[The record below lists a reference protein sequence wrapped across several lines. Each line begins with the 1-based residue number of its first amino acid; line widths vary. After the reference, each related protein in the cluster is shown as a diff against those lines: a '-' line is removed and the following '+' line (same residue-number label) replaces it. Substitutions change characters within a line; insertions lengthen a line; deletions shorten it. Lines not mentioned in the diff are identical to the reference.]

1 MSTWAGKRF
10 WVVGASEGLGRA
22 LAHKLSAAGAR
33 LVLSARSRERL
44 EELAAELPGPAE
56 VLAMDVSDRAS
67 VQEAAAAAGEVDG
80 LVYLAGVYWPQ
91 SALAWNAEQVEAM
104 CDINFTGCARVLG
117 AVVPAMVRRDSGH
130 IVLTGSFAA
139 YRGLPGAIG
148 YGASKAALMS
158 LAESMAVDL
167 QDTSVRVQ
175 LVNPGFIRT
184 RLTAK
189 NAFRMRGMM
198 SPDEAAQEIFEHMN
212 SRVFKRVFPRLLGA
226 CFRALQFVPDGLYFR
241 LFRNRG

>member
-1 MSTWAGKRF
+1 MSTWAGKRY

-22 LAHKLSAAGAR
+22 LAHKLSAAGAQ
-33 LVLSARSRERL
+33 LVLSARTRERL
-44 EELAAELPGPAE
+44 EDLAAELPAPAE
-56 VLAMDVSDRAS
+56 VLPMDVADRAS

-104 CDINFTGCARVLG
+104 CDINFTGCVRVLG
-117 AVVPAMVRRDSGH
+117 AVVPGMVERDSGH
-130 IVLTGSFAA
+130 VVITGSFAA

-198 SPDEAAQEIFEHMN
+198 SPEEAAQEIFEHMN
-212 SRVFKRVFPRLLGA
+212 SRTFKRVFPWWLGA
-226 CFRALQFVPDGLYFR
+226 YFRALQFVPDGLYFR
-241 LFRNRG
+241 MFRYRG